1 MYKERHAWYFLTLPA
16 ILLLAFSLFPAGWA
30 LFLSFTN
37 YNVFQPTEWV
47 GFDNFRKAFSDDLFI
62 KSMANTFYYWILAT
76 PALVILPVFLAVL
89 VNQKI
94 PMIKWFQLTYYFPFL
109 VSVVVT
115 ALLWK
120 MMFRE
125 QGIINYLLSLVGIEP
140 IGWLTNSATAMPS
153 IGLITIWQGM
163 GYYMLIYLAGL
174 QAIPKDLY
182 EAAEIDGAG
191 FWKKQFYVTFP
202 MLKAIIFFVTIVS
215 TLSAFKEFTLM
226 MVMTEGGPLYA
237 TTTVVYLVFR
247 EAFEGLD
254 MGYASAISFILF
266 AVILIITI
274 INRQFFERNT

>member
-1 MYKERHAWYFLTLPA
+1 MYKERHAWYFLTVPA
-16 ILLLAFSLFPAGWA
+16 LLLLTFSLIPAVWA
-30 LFLSFTN
+30 LALSFTN
-37 YNVFQPTEWV
+37 YNVFQPVEWV
-47 GFDNFRKAFSDDLFI
+47 GFDNFIRAFQDDKFVKAI
-62 KSMANTFYYWILAT
+62 VNTFYYWLLAT
-76 PALVILPVFLAVL
+76 PALVVLPVFVAVL

-94 PMIKWFQLTYYFPFL
+94 PLIHFFRMTYYFPFL

-125 QGIINYLLSLVGIEP
+125 EGIMNYLLSLVGMEP
-140 IGWLTNSATAMPS
+140 VGWLTDSNTAMPS
-153 IGLITIWQGM
+153 LGLITIWQGV

-191 FWKKQFYVTFP
+191 FWRKQVYVTFP
-202 MLKAIIFFVTIVS
+202 MLRTVIFFVAVVS

-237 TTTVVYLVFR
+237 TTTVVYLVYE
-247 EAFEGLD
+247 EAFQGLD

-266 AVILIITI
+266 AIILVITLM
-274 INRQFFERNT
+274 NRRFFERET